1 MSKIYCWMNGYK
13 NRVADRLLAE
23 KLEAFGAVLIEG
35 PKYCGKTTLATQQA
49 RSILSMADTDTL
61 GQNLALARTNISRLL
76 AGETPRLIDEW
87 QIAPQFWDAV
97 RNEVDKRNED
107 GQFMLTG
114 SAVPPKPKKDESGNI
129 IEEEN
134 IHHTGTGRISRL
146 RLRTMSLWES
156 EDSTGDVSLEE
167 LFINPDTVDG
177 VSNIDLDRLAYL
189 TCRGGWP
196 KAVLKKS
203 EKAALAQAF
212 DYYDSVVSNDIK
224 RVDDIDRDE
233 ELTKRIMR
241 SYARN
246 QGTQATVGT
255 ILADIKSN
263 GDERMSDSTVYSYIK
278 ALKEIFVIEDSI
290 AWNPNLRSKTA
301 IRTSDT
307 RYFIDPSIA
316 TAALGMGPKDLIND
330 METFGFIFETLAIR
344 DLRVYADA
352 LDGKVYHYRDKN
364 NLECDAVIHL
374 RNGSYGL
381 VEVKIGGAELIKE
394 GAESL
399 KTLSSK
405 IDSTRMKTPSFMM
418 VLTGIGNFAYK
429 RPEDGVLVVPI
440 GCLKP

>member
-1 MSKIYCWMNGYK
+1 MNGYK

-167 LFINPDTVDG
+167 LFINPGTVDG

-330 METFGFIFETLAIR
+330 MATFGFIFETLAIR

-381 VEVKIGGAELIKE
+381 VEVKIGGTEQIRE

-405 IDSTRMKTPSFMM
+405 IDSTRMKAPSFMM

-440 GCLKP
+440 GCLRP

>member
-1 MSKIYCWMNGYK
+1 MNGYK

-255 ILADIKSN
+255 ILADIKNN